1 MLWHTGVFIM
11 KKSFI
16 WVLIALMTVSL
27 LGIIIIQSR
36 WINWSINLNEE
47 KFNKEVFSALNN
59 VEKELVASENTLDLD
74 LLGSELSSTLP
85 GHSKLDF
92 YYRMGKLEDSS
103 LISDELSA
111 IMGKSRSRFQ
121 QNLSLMEGIE
131 VSKWLQSRD
140 LTERIDIKR
149 LSASIKRQ
157 LIRRGIKIGY
167 HYGVYSNKSES
178 FVILDDNYVVP
189 EEGNSQFSA
198 TIVNKSL
205 YNSEYRINLF
215 ETDKNVPGILYIN
228 FPERKSI
235 LFQDVWPTIVGSVIF
250 TAIILFCFIYTIY
263 VILQQK
269 KLSEMRTDFINNMT
283 HEFKTPIATINLA
296 ADSIVSP
303 MIINQPNKVDRFA
316 NIIKQENNRMLSQVE
331 KVLQMALLDKKDF
344 KLKLGEVNVHEV
356 ILQAVEHANLQV
368 EKKGGHV
375 SAELNAPEPT
385 IMADHT
391 HLANIIHNLLDNAN
405 KYSPE
410 KPEITVFT
418 DNTPKGVRITI
429 KDKGI
434 GMTKDQRKH
443 IFDKFYRVHTGN
455 LHDVKGFGLG
465 LSYVKTMVGAH
476 KGNIEVQSELG
487 EGSSFIL
494 DLPFDGGQEKIEN
507 GVS

>member
-1 MLWHTGVFIM
+1 M

-16 WVLIALMTVSL
+16 WVLIALMTISL
-27 LGIIIIQSR
+27 LGIIVIQSR

-47 KFNKEVFSALNN
+47 KFNKEVFSALNY
-59 VEKELVASENTLDLD
+59 VERELVASENTLDLD
-74 LLGSELSSTLP
+74 VLGTDLSATLP

-92 YYRMGKLEDSS
+92 YYRMGKLEDST

-111 IMGKSRSRFQ
+111 LASKSRSRFQ

-131 VSKWLQSRD
+131 VSRLLQSRD
-140 LTERIDIKR
+140 LADRIDLKK
-149 LSASIKRQ
+149 LSSSIKRQ
-157 LIRRGIKIGY
+157 LTRRGIKIGY
-167 HYGVYSNKSES
+167 HYGVYSNKSKS
-178 FVILDDNYVVP
+178 FVILDDNFVVP
-189 EEGNSQFSA
+189 EEGNSQFSS

-205 YNSEYRINLF
+205 YSSEYKINLF
-215 ETDKNVPGILYIN
+215 ETDSDVPGMLYIN

-235 LFQDVWPTIVGSVIF
+235 LFQDVWPTILGSVIF

-263 VILQQK
+263 VILRQK

-296 ADSIVSP
+296 ADSIINP
-303 MIINQPNKVDRFA
+303 MIINQPSKVDRFA
-316 NIIKQENNRMLSQVE
+316 GIIKQENNRMLSQVE
-331 KVLQMALLDKKDF
+331 KVLQMALLDKQDF
-344 KLKLGEVNVHEV
+344 KLKLSEVNVHEIIV
-356 ILQAVEHANLQV
+356 QAVEHANLQV
-368 EKKGGHV
+368 EKKGGQV
-375 SAELNAPEPT
+375 EAELKALQPT

-391 HLANIIHNLLDNAN
+391 HLANIVHNLLDNAN

-410 KPEITVFT
+410 KPDIKVIT
-418 DNTPKGVRITI
+418 DNTPKGIRITI
-429 KDKGI
+429 QDHGI

-465 LSYVKTMVGAH
+465 LSYVKAMVGAH
-476 KGNIEVQSELG
+476 KGSIEVQSELG

-494 DLPFDGGQEKIEN
+494 DLPFDGGQEKFEN

>member
-1 MLWHTGVFIM
+1 M

-16 WVLIALMTVSL
+16 WVLIALMTISL
-27 LGIIIIQSR
+27 LGIIVIQSW
-36 WINWSINLNEE
+36 WINNSINLNEE

-59 VEKELVASENTLDLD
+59 VERELVASESTLDLD

-85 GHSKLDF
+85 GHSRLDF

-103 LISDELSA
+103 LITDDLSA
-111 IMGKSRSRFQ
+111 IMSKSRSRFQ
-121 QNLSLMEGIE
+121 QNLNLMEGIQ
-131 VSKWLQSRD
+131 VSKLLQSRD
-140 LTERIDIKR
+140 LTERIDLKK
-149 LSASIKRQ
+149 LSAAIRRQ
-157 LIRRGIKIGY
+157 LTRRNITVGY
-167 HYGVYSNKSES
+167 HYGVFSNKSQS

-189 EEGNSQFSA
+189 EESNSQFST
-198 TIVNKSL
+198 TIFNKSL

-215 ETDKNVPGILYIN
+215 ETDNNVPGILYIN

-235 LFQDVWPTIVGSVIF
+235 LFKDVWPTIAGSVIF

-263 VILQQK
+263 VILRQK

-296 ADSIVSP
+296 ADSIINP
-303 MIINQPNKVDRFA
+303 MIINQPSKVDRFA
-316 NIIKQENNRMLSQVE
+316 GIIKQENNRMLSQVE

-344 KLKLGEVNVHEV
+344 NLKLSEVNVHEI

-368 EKKGGHV
+368 EKKGGQV
-375 SAELNAPEPT
+375 LTELKAIQPNV
-385 IMADHT
+385 MADHT
-391 HLANIIHNLLDNAN
+391 HLANIVHNLLDNAN

-410 KPEITVFT
+410 KPDILVST
-418 DNTPKGVRITI
+418 DNTSKGIRITI

-434 GMTKDQRKH
+434 GMTKEQQKH

-465 LSYVKTMVGAH
+465 LSYVKAMVGAH
-476 KGNIEVQSELG
+476 KGSIDVQSELG

-494 DLPFDGGQEKIEN
+494 DLPFDGGQEKFEN